1 MKILQFF
8 VKKISKK
15 EKKNYKGNFFKNFK
29 IKYRIKKTG
38 IFTEVSRID

>member
-1 MKILQFF
+1 MKIFTILC
-8 VKKISKK
+8 KKISKK